1 MADKAVTISD
11 VARRAGVSESTVS
24 RVLSGSD
31 TQISISQETRERVI
45 QAAKEL
51 GYSPHPVARAL
62 RGKVTNILGLI
73 VRSIDDP
80 FYSHLIEAISNAC
93 KERGYDLMLGGAEG
107 DPERALALSQILDP
121 RRCDGLL
128 VMGDLGSFQDDEAV
142 FTKLETAHARLAI
155 LCRGNRLFEKSLS
168 ISVDNRRGAL
178 LAMDY
183 LAKLGHRQIAF
194 IHGSRTGDL
203 KERMETYLE
212 FMREQLGL
220 ECPEYLQADM
230 NTLEGGYRAMQRLL
244 SLSNPPTAVFA
255 VDDQMA
261 IGAIRAASD
270 RAYQVPRDVSVIGFD
285 DIEVAAYVTPSLT
298 TIHQPIEEI
307 GRKAVELVLQK
318 VADNS
323 IFDTAR
329 QILME
334 PELVIRQSCAPPS
347 R

>member
-1 MADKAVTISD
+1 
-11 VARRAGVSESTVS
+11 
-24 RVLSGSD
+24 
-31 TQISISQETRERVI
+31 
-45 QAAKEL
+45 
-51 GYSPHPVARAL
+51 
-62 RGKVTNILGLI
+62 
-73 VRSIDDP
+73 
-80 FYSHLIEAISNAC
+80 
-93 KERGYDLMLGGAEG
+93 
-107 DPERALALSQILDP
+107 
-121 RRCDGLL
+121 
-128 VMGDLGSFQDDEAV
+128 
-142 FTKLETAHARLAI
+142 
-155 LCRGNRLFEKSLS
+155 
-168 ISVDNRRGAL
+168 
-178 LAMDY
+178 
-183 LAKLGHRQIAF
+183 
-194 IHGSRTGDL
+194 
-203 KERMETYLE
+203 METYLE
-212 FMREQLGL
+212 FTRERLGL

-323 IFDTAR
+323 IFDTAQ

-334 PELVIRQSCAPPS
+334 PRLIIRQSCAPPS